1 MQSTS
6 PRTNNT
12 PHEISESENVDPG
25 TKIEGVFPNLARQ
38 EASSSNSKWS
48 LDTAASVNSLAQR
61 GTSLSELQ
69 TMIREF
75 QQLHEFLASEGERL
89 EREISEYAQLS
100 KSTLGSA
107 RPIAENI
114 LRWKRAGAHK
124 S

>member
-12 PHEISESENVDPG
+12 PPEISDSANVKPVAEIDL
-25 TKIEGVFPNLARQ
+25 VQQ
-38 EASSSNSKWS
+38 EAGPSNSKGS
-48 LDTAASVNSLAQR
+48 FNTAANANSLAQR

-75 QQLHEFLASEGERL
+75 QQLHQFLASEGERL
-89 EREISEYAQLS
+89 EREISDYAQLS

-114 LRWKRAGAHK
+114 LRWKKAGANK
-124 S
+124 P